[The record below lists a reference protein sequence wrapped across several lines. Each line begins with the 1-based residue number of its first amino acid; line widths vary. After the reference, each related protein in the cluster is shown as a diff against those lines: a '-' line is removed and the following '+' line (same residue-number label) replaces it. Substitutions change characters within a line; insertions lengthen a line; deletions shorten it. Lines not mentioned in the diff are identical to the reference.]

1 MNYLNGYILLLIGFV
16 VVFTTKILEERAK
29 IIKIENNNRIRTERL
44 ADERAGQARID
55 IEMAKCRVTVPHD
68 GNKLSNKAIVSLSA
82 NGSDSD
88 ETDKLSYRWSQTA
101 GTAVKLKPNRTAKD
115 IHFNAEAGEY
125 SFEVSVKDNYDET
138 MTETVTVKVLPESN
152 NSPDV
157 EIICSM

>member
-1 MNYLNGYILLLIGFV
+1 
-16 VVFTTKILEERAK
+16 
-29 IIKIENNNRIRTERL
+29 
-44 ADERAGQARID
+44 
-55 IEMAKCRVTVPHD
+55 MAKCRVTVPHD
-68 GNKLSNKAIVSLSA
+68 GNKLSNKAKVSLSA

-115 IHFNAEAGEY
+115 IYFNAEAGEY

-138 MTETVTVKVLPESN
+138 MTETVTVKVLPEPN